1 MSGLKYSME
10 IIKIKVFPW
19 QEPRDFLGGDLDFKK
34 GDLVV
39 VEIDSICEVG
49 EVKSVLSQTGT
60 NFNEDKSYKI
70 IRKATSKDKAIVAR
84 YNKKVKD
91 AAGFFR
97 KRLEALGL
105 VMKLAGIQFSLDGS
119 RATFAFTAEGKVD
132 FRQLV
137 KDLSRHF
144 QKSVRLEQ
152 IGSRDEVRFFK
163 EEYGI
168 CGRPLCC
175 LKFKGALG
183 SISTDM
189 AKIQQ
194 MYHRG
199 SERISGVCGRLK
211 CCLAFEVEE
220 YRRLLK
226 NMPEVGERVVTPKG
240 EGKVVNL
247 LVLSQKVEVELKGGV
262 RTKVPVKDIKNLG

>member
-1 MSGLKYSME
+1 MSLVKV
-10 IIKIKVFPW
+10 KVFPW
-19 QEPRDFLGGDLDFKK
+19 QEPRNFLGGDLDFKK
-34 GDLVV
+34 GDIVV
-39 VEIDSICEVG
+39 VETDSICEAG
-49 EVKSVLSQTGT
+49 EVVRVSSRSS
-60 NFNEDKSYKI
+60 FDEDKSQKI
-70 IRKATSKDKAIVAR
+70 IRKATSKDKAILTR

-91 AAGFFR
+91 AARFFR
-97 KRLEALGL
+97 KRSEALGL
-105 VMKLAGIQFSLDGS
+105 VMKLAGVQFSLDGS

-152 IGSRDEVRFFK
+152 VGSRDEVRFFK
-163 EEYGI
+163 EAYGI

-175 LKFKGALG
+175 LKFKGALE

-226 NMPEVGERVVTPKG
+226 NMPKVGERVATPSG
-240 EGKVVNL
+240 EGKVTSL
-247 LVLSQKVEVELKGGV
+247 LVLARKVEVELKKGV
-262 RTKVPVKDIKNLG
+262 KIKVPVSEIKRSSD